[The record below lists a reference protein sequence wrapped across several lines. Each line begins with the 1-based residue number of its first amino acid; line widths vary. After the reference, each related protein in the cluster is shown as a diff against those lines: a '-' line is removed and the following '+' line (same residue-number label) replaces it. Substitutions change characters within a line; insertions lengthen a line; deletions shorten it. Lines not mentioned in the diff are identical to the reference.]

1 MPAMLQNVCSD
12 ILYVKILHV
21 ADFKFSQIRHFRNFI
36 FYKGA
41 LNFVFQVFGV

>member
-1 MPAMLQNVCSD
+1 MAAMLQNASLD
-12 ILYVKILHV
+12 IYCVKILYV

-41 LNFVFQVFGV
+41 LNFVFLVFGV